1 MGRKGT
7 LRAGDKVWAASSTLR
22 KLKGKLLADAGQS
35 VEGELLE
42 HANGRQVRLFS
53 LEMTSPSWR
62 CPLALPLGAAPWRCP
77 LPNPLPNP
85 RLPACLFAC
94 LCACLR
100 LCGALWAAVLGCGG
114 LCCGFG
120 LRLWLWLWAVALGCG
135 GLCCC
140 QRPSP
145 LPPPGVLDTTTFLFF
160 SFSSPECGATLWYRY
175 LMMPHVAFSVAV
187 VAK

>member
-1 MGRKGT
+1 MGRIVDPAQAQGQASRRRWPERGGRAARTREWEAGT
-7 LRAGDKVWAASSTLR
+7 TIFPGNDFPF
-22 KLKGKLLADAGQS
+22 LALPLGPA
-35 VEGELLE
+35 
-42 HANGRQVRLFS
+42 
-53 LEMTSPSWR
+53 PWR
-62 CPLALPLGAAPWRCP
+62 CPLALPLCLTPC
-77 LPNPLPNP
+77 LT
-85 RLPACLFAC
+85 PACLFAC
-94 LCACLR
+94 LSACLR
-100 LCGALWAAVLGCGG
+100 LCGGLWVAALGCGG

-175 LMMPHVAFSVAV
+175 LMPHVAFSVAV

>member
-85 RLPACLFAC
+85 CLPVRMSVCVSAA
-94 LCACLR
+94 LR
-100 LCGALWAAVLGCGG
+100 RTLG
-114 LCCGFG
+114 CGFG
-120 LRLWLWLWAVALGCG
+120 LRRALLRLWAAALAVALGCG
-135 GLCCC
+135 FGLWWALLLPTPF
-140 QRPSP
+140 PSAP
-145 LPPPGVLDTTTFLFF
+145 TWCLGHHHLPVLLFLL
-160 SFSSPECGATLWYRY
+160 PRVRRY
-175 LMMPHVAFSVAV
+175 AV
-187 VAK
+187 VPVSDDATRRL

>member
-62 CPLALPLGAAPWRCP
+62 CPLALPLDAALCLTPC
-77 LPNPLPNP
+77 LT
-85 RLPACLFAC
+85 PACLLAC
-94 LCACLR
+94 LP
-100 LCGALWAAVLGCGG
+100 VS
-114 LCCGFG
+114 
-120 LRLWLWLWAVALGCG
+120 V
-135 GLCCC
+135 
-140 QRPSP
+140 RPSFQYCI
-145 LPPPGVLDTTTFLFF
+145 GLF
-160 SFSSPECGATLWYRY
+160 
-175 LMMPHVAFSVAV
+175 
-187 VAK
+187 